1 MPQPSLASQLRVI
14 VLLHELPN
22 VTSPR
27 LLTVVPPHPSD
38 AVGAVNVG
46 LAVQLIVVLLPCPP
60 MLGGV
65 RSTVQ
70 LTVRDIADVLLQAS
84 VAVNVLVCERLHPVV
99 VTVPSIEVTVEAP
112 HPSVAVAVPSAAS
125 I

>member
-1 MPQPSLASQLRVI
+1 M
-14 VLLHELPN
+14 
-22 VTSPR
+22 VTSANVSV
-27 LLTVVPPHPSD
+27 TVLQASLV
-38 AVGAVNVG
+38 VGVVNDGVAG
-46 LAVQLIVVLLPCPP
+46 QFIVALAVAAIV
-60 MLGGV
+60 GGV
-65 RSTVQ
+65 ISTVHV
-70 LTVRDIADVLLQAS
+70 TVRDVLDMLLQAS